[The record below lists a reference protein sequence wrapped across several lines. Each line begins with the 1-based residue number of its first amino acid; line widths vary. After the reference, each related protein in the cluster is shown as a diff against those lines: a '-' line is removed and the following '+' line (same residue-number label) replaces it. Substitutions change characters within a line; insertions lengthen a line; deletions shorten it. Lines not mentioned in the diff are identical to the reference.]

1 MVTSVVHVGITIDA
15 SSGEGREML
24 RGASDYARQRA
35 NWEIVLPCFESALGP
50 VNVPYWCDGL
60 LIRPLK
66 PEDRKACLKFKGP
79 MFGLVAAGLI
89 DHGVSCL
96 TSNGS
101 QMTLQAFDH
110 LRGLGLKRIGYVG
123 YGGVGYSAIREQKF
137 LIAAEEAKLEVDIY
151 NVAAPLD
158 RRKLIKWLEGWTA
171 PFGIFAATDLLA
183 REIIN
188 CAHEAG
194 IRIPGEMC
202 VVGAGNDEA
211 ICTMSSPT
219 LTSVDPGAYQIGF
232 EGARRLDLLMQ
243 GKKTNQFEMISPLGV
258 VERESSDIR
267 LQDPLIAQVLSV
279 IRSDAPRGLSVADI
293 LDQFPISQSSL
304 NRRFREATGRSPYE
318 EIQRVRVER
327 AKYLLRH
334 SDLSNE
340 SIGEESGFPTT
351 KAFYLAF
358 RAATKLTP
366 RSYRFQTG

>member
-1 MVTSVVHVGITIDA
+1 
-15 SSGEGREML
+15 ML

-66 PEDRKACLKFKGP
+66 PADLDACLKFNGP
-79 MFGLVAAGLI
+79 MFGLVAAGMV
-89 DHGVSCL
+89 DHGVPCL

-101 QMTLQAFDH
+101 EIALQAFDH
-110 LRGLGLKRIGYVG
+110 LRGLGLKCIGYVG
-123 YGGVGYSAIREQKF
+123 YGGIGYSAIRERIF
-137 LIAAEEAKLEVDIY
+137 LNAAEEANLKADIF
-151 NVAAPLD
+151 NITAPLD
-158 RRKLIKWLEGWTA
+158 RNDLITWLKSLA
-171 PFGIFAATDLLA
+171 PPFGIFTANDLLA

-243 GKKTNQFEMISPLGV
+243 GKKPKQFEMISPLGV

-279 IRSDAPRGLSVADI
+279 IRSDAQRGLSVADL

-327 AKYLLRH
+327 AKYLLRN

-358 RAATKLTP
+358 RSATKLTP
-366 RSYRFQTG
+366 RAYRFQTG